1 MDQFSIGGLAQQAHV
16 NIETIRYYERTGLI
30 PKPARR
36 ANGYRRYTAEH
47 LARVRF
53 IKQSQ
58 TLGFSLKEIA
68 ELLQLRVRRGATCT
82 DIRRRAE
89 GKIDD
94 INAKIAALQG
104 IRKALRRLVKSC
116 QGSGPTTACPILD
129 ALDGNL
135 K

>member
-1 MDQFSIGGLAQQAHV
+1 MDQLSIGGLARQARV

-47 LARVRF
+47 LARVMF

-68 ELLQLRVRRGATCT
+68 ELLQLRVRRGATCA
-82 DIRRRAE
+82 DVRKRAE
-89 GKIDD
+89 AKIDD
-94 INAKIAALQG
+94 INGKIAALQN
-104 IRKALRRLVKSC
+104 IRKALRRLVNSC
-116 QGSGPTTACPILD
+116 QGSGPTSSCPILD
-129 ALDGNL
+129 ALDGSV